1 MSKRFSISIYIITA
15 LFFGCFF
22 IWPIYQILEGAFFN
36 VDGHFTVSYIR
47 EVFLNEVYVEGLL
60 NALGIAFFSTLLA
73 LLIAVPLARLSDRY
87 NFPGKTLF
95 MGLVL
100 LPIMLPPFVG
110 AIGIRQILGQ
120 YGSLN
125 VLLERLHLVFDSGP
139 IDWLGGGGQFWGI
152 VIVNALSLYPILYLN
167 ALATLSNIDPAME
180 EAAQNLGC
188 RRFKKFFK
196 ITLPLMRPG
205 LFAGATIVFIWSFT
219 ELGVPL
225 IFDYSRVTS
234 VQIFKGLKD
243 IGNNP
248 FPYALV
254 VVMLFFSLL
263 FYAIGKGLFGRNP
276 FSMMA
281 KASHAKE
288 TKRPRR
294 SGQIGCVL
302 FFSTIT
308 FFALLPHL
316 SVILISFSS
325 DWYGTILPDSWTL
338 RNYEIALGN
347 ALTIPSIKNSLFY
360 AGAATVL
367 NTTLGISIAFVLV
380 RTKLPGR
387 GILDTLSILPLAV
400 PGLVMAFGYLAMTQE
415 GKIFSFLN
423 PIENPTM
430 LLIIAYGIRKLPF
443 MVRSAVSGLQQT
455 SPTYE
460 EAAQNLGCPP
470 LKSTFKITLP
480 LILANILAGGLLVF
494 SQSMLEV
501 SDSLILAQKQQYY
514 PITKSIYEL
523 LKILGDG
530 PYIACAL
537 GVWAMCFLAVTI
549 LGASMLLGKS
559 LGSIF
564 RV

>member
-1 MSKRFSISIYIITA
+1 MPKRISVFIYIFAI

-22 IWPIYQILEGAFFN
+22 LWPIFQVLEGGF
-36 VDGHFTVSYIR
+36 VDANGNFTFSYVR
-47 EVFLNEVYVEGLL
+47 EVFLNEIYVEGLV
-60 NALGIAFFSTLLA
+60 NALGMALFSTLIA
-73 LLIAVPLARLSDRY
+73 ILIGVPLARLADRY
-87 NFPGKTLF
+87 KFPGKTMF
-95 MGLVL
+95 MGSVL

-125 VLLERLHLVFDSGP
+125 TILGHLNLLPASGP
-139 IDWLGGGGQFWGI
+139 IDWLGGSGQFWGV

-167 ALATLSNIDPAME
+167 ALASLSNIDPAME

-188 RRFKKFFK
+188 RRFRKFFK
-196 ITLPLMRPG
+196 VTLPLMRPG

-225 IFDYSRVTS
+225 IFDYSRITA
-234 VQIFKGLKD
+234 VQIFNGLKD

-254 VVMLFFSLL
+254 IVMFTFSLI

-281 KASHAKE
+281 KATQAKE
-288 TKRPRR
+288 AKVP
-294 SGQIGCVL
+294 SNLAQFGCICAFGL
-302 FFSTIT
+302 IT

-325 DWYGTILPDSWTL
+325 DWYNTVLPDIWTAH
-338 RNYEIALGN
+338 NYEIALGN

-360 AGAATVL
+360 AGIATVL
-367 NTTLGISIAFVLV
+367 NIGIGIGIAFLLV
-380 RTKLPGR
+380 RTKLPGK
-387 GILDTLSILPLAV
+387 GILDAFSMLPLAV

-423 PIENPTM
+423 PIDNPTV
-430 LLIIAYGIRKLPF
+430 LLIIAYAIRKLPF
-443 MVRSAVSGLQQT
+443 MVRSAIAGLEQT
-455 SPTYE
+455 SVTYE

-470 LKSTFKITLP
+470 LKASLKITMP
-480 LILANILAGGLLVF
+480 LILANLLAGGLLVF

-514 PITKSIYEL
+514 PITKAIYEL
-523 LKILGDG
+523 LRILGDG

-537 GVWAMCFLAVTI
+537 GVWAMAFLGITI
-549 LGASMLLGKS
+549 VGASMLLGKS

>member
-1 MSKRFSISIYIITA
+1 MSKQLSIGIYVITA

-22 IWPIYQILEGAFFN
+22 LWPIVQILEGGFFDAN
-36 VDGHFTVSYIR
+36 GQFTISYIK
-47 EVFLNEVYVEGLL
+47 EVFLNEVYVEGLV
-60 NALGIAFFSTLLA
+60 NALGMALCSTLLA
-73 LLIAVPLARLSDRY
+73 MLIAVPLARLADRY
-87 NFPGKTLF
+87 AFPGKTLF
-95 MGLVL
+95 MGLIL

-120 YGSLN
+120 YGSFN
-125 VLLERLHLVFDSGP
+125 IILEKLHFLPETGP
-139 IDWLGGGGQFWGI
+139 IDWLGGSGQFWGI

-188 RRFKKFFK
+188 RRFRKFFK

-225 IFDYSRVTS
+225 IFDYSRITS
-234 VQIFKGLKD
+234 VQIFKGLKN
-243 IGNNP
+243 IGSNP

-254 VVMLFFSLL
+254 IVMLGFSLL

-276 FSMMA
+276 FSMLA

-288 TKRPRR
+288 TKRP
-294 SGQIGCVL
+294 SGPAQLGCII
-302 FFSTIT
+302 FFSLIT

-325 DWYGTILPDSWTL
+325 DWYNTILPEQWTIH
-338 RNYEIALGN
+338 NYQMALGN

-360 AGAATVL
+360 AGSATIL
-367 NTTLGISIAFVLV
+367 NIALGISIAFVLV
-380 RTKLPGR
+380 RTTLPGR
-387 GILDTLSILPLAV
+387 AVLDTLSILPLSV

-415 GKIFSFLN
+415 GKFFSFLN
-423 PIENPTM
+423 PIENPTY
-430 LLIIAYGIRKLPF
+430 LLIIAYAIRKLPF
-443 MVRSAVSGLQQT
+443 MVRSAVAGLEQT

-460 EAAQNLGCPP
+460 EAAQNLGCHPI
-470 LKSTFKITLP
+470 KASFKITIP
-480 LILANILAGGLLVF
+480 LILANLLAGGLLVF

-514 PITKSIYEL
+514 PITKAIYEL
-523 LKILGDG
+523 LTILGDG

-537 GVWAMCFLAVTI
+537 GVWAMCFLAITI
-549 LGASMLLGKS
+549 LGASILLGKS

-564 RV
+564 KV